1 MANLAAEAANIDS
14 MLSYIGF
21 NAQAERTAIA
31 QDGFESLNDLLQLKD
46 KDIDTMSKGF
56 ADRTAAGGRITFG
69 LKKTRLLKATLN

>member
-31 QDGFESLNDLLQLKD
+31 QDGFESFDDLLQLKD
-46 KDIDTMSKGF
+46 NSIQFSMINLVLHQLNCLWK
-56 ADRTAAGGRITFG
+56 TFNPLG
-69 LKKTRLLKATLN
+69 MKR